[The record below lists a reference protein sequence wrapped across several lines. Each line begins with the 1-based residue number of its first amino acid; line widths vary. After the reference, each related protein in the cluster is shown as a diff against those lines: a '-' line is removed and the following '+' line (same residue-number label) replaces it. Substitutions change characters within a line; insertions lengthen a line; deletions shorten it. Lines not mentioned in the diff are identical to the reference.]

1 MKRERILQTVNE
13 FPKEVDLNKLFERL
27 LIVEK
32 IEKGLIE
39 EAEGSTVA
47 HEKVKSY
54 FKKKWQE

>member
-39 EAEGSTVA
+39 EA
-47 HEKVKSY
+47 
-54 FKKKWQE
+54 